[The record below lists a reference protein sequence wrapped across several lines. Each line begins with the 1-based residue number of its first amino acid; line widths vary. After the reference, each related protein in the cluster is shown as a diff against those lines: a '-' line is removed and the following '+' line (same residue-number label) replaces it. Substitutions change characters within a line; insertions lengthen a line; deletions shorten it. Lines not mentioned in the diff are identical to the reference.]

1 MSLLQHDTSEIDD
14 TASRGEE
21 YTKGSGHLIL
31 TGVIA
36 TVLVS
41 IAIGLYVWAGE
52 KPPVA
57 VGEIEQVWAHPLH
70 TETSGLDASG
80 APMPKQV
87 FDQMLVFAK
96 VKLHNQSE
104 KPLFLH
110 QVMVN
115 LTMGDG
121 IHTVYAASATD
132 YDRLFV
138 AHPELT
144 SLRGN
149 SLPSEATIN
158 PGQTLEG
165 TFVSAVRMDKQQWDA
180 RKNLD
185 FSFAFEYQ
193 PTLKLA
199 PKSAIIEQ

>member
-1 MSLLQHDTSEIDD
+1 MSLLQHDPSEIDD

-21 YTKGSGHLIL
+21 YTKGSGHLIV
-31 TGVIA
+31 TGLIA

-41 IAIGLYVWAGE
+41 IAIGLYIWVGE
-52 KPPVA
+52 KPPAA

-87 FDQMLVFAK
+87 FDQTLVFAK
-96 VKLHNQSE
+96 VKLHNQSQ
-104 KPLFLH
+104 KPLYLH

-115 LTMGDG
+115 LTMSDG
-121 IHTVYAASATD
+121 IHTVYAASPTD

-138 AHPELT
+138 AHPELA
-144 SLRGN
+144 SLRGT
-149 SLPSEATIN
+149 SLPNEATIA

-180 RKNLD
+180 RKSVD

-193 PTLKLA
+193 PSLKLA
-199 PKSAIIEQ
+199 PAAAIIEQ